1 MSVSKF
7 GKASPSLHQSVF
19 VATGSWIIGQ
29 VEIAAESSV
38 FFNAVIRGDIQ
49 PIRIGKKTNIQE
61 HALLHTSHG
70 MNPLEIGD
78 GVTVGHRAILHG
90 CSIEDSVLIGMG
102 ATILDNAVI
111 GTQSIIGAH
120 CLVTKGTI
128 IPPRSLVYGSPAK
141 VIRQLTAEEVTSL
154 DTSAN
159 HYVALAAQY
168 KNEFPRE
175 NASSP

>member
-1 MSVSKF
+1 MAVSKF

-19 VATGSWIIGQ
+19 VAPGSWIIGN

-38 FFNAVIRGDIQ
+38 FFGAVVRGDIQ

-70 MNPLEIGD
+70 MNPLEIGE

-90 CSIEDSVLIGMG
+90 CNIEDSVLIGMG

-120 CLVTKGTI
+120 CLVTKETI

-141 VIRQLTAEEVTSL
+141 IIRQLTTAEVSSL
-154 DTSAN
+154 ETSAN
-159 HYVALAAQY
+159 QYVELAAQY
-168 KNEFPRE
+168 KREFPR
-175 NASSP
+175 